1 MSAHL
6 TSYTT
11 NQLRQARRTYAVIKA
26 FVDQGM
32 LPDLSLEWP
41 MSILEAIS
49 RIAKADRA
57 KAEQILTR
65 STLKS
70 LRERSRIHNDIQDS
84 ERSNVSP
91 LSGGHRSVRIF
102 IEGMHETLSNP
113 KCLRRPL
120 PSDRVSGA
128 PALKPWLGGH
138 PLVRPDF
145 VASHY
150 SNSNLQCAAFE
161 GWRFVGDVK
170 LHAATKSA
178 TKAAVEGFFFARY
191 YWWVADWTPIDK
203 LEMMRDLPG
212 LSDIRI
218 ICMANAT
225 ALMLSPSTGEP
236 SPDRQSILIE
246 DVRLRWRLDIEA
258 IPSLDQ

>member
-1 MSAHL
+1 M
-6 TSYTT
+6 
-11 NQLRQARRTYAVIKA
+11 IEA

-32 LPDLSLEWP
+32 LPDHSLEWP
-41 MSILEAIS
+41 LSNLEAIS

-57 KAEQILTR
+57 KAEQILTG

-84 ERSNVSP
+84 EGSNVSH
-91 LSGGHRSVRIF
+91 LSGGHRSARIF

-128 PALKPWLGGH
+128 PALRPWLGGH

-150 SNSNLQCAAFE
+150 SNSNLRCAAFE
-161 GWRFVGDVK
+161 GLRFVGDVK
-170 LHAATKSA
+170 LHAATK
-178 TKAAVEGFFFARY
+178 AAVEAFFFARY
-191 YWWVADWTPIDK
+191 YRWVADWTAIDK

-212 LSDIRI
+212 LSKIWHHLYGKLD
-218 ICMANAT
+218 NAH
-225 ALMLSPSTGEP
+225 ALAVH
-236 SPDRQSILIE
+236 R
-246 DVRLRWRLDIEA
+246 
-258 IPSLDQ
+258 